1 MDWLKKRVEVAELY
15 TTNIE
20 SELNFLKTQ
29 INPHFLFNTLNSIY
43 ALALKKSD
51 EAPDLI
57 LKLSEIMR
65 YMLYD
70 CNEDLVPLDQ
80 EIGRASC
87 RDGRRERWQEW
98 GSQGKEE
105 GAA

>member
-1 MDWLKKRVEVAELY
+1 MDERKQRVELVELY
-15 TTNIE
+15 TTTIE
-20 SELNFLKTQ
+20 SELIFLKTQ
-29 INPHFLFNTLNSIY
+29 IHPHFLFNTLNSIY
-43 ALALKKSD
+43 ARALKKSD

-80 EIGRASC
+80 EIKYLQNYLELDKFRK
-87 RDGRRERWQEW
+87 
-98 GSQGKEE
+98 GSNN
-105 GAA
+105 